1 MEESK
6 HEDMREDGD
15 DGSAYA
21 ARQTETRDFLAQ
33 SKRQKVDDD
42 RKCTPAELDAIE
54 EALLATEDVYPPC
67 PDVLYH
73 ETTTDD
79 SAESVCSVLSTS
91 KGNFGFDG
99 DDADDQCPP
108 CKPTRLKRRC
118 ETPGCNVHP
127 NFANPGE
134 KARFCNEHKGP
145 DMVDVKHKRCECQG
159 CEARPTYA
167 NPGEKA
173 RFCNEHKG
181 PDMVDVVNKRCECEG
196 CEARPTYANPGEK
209 ARFCNEHKGP
219 DMVDVVN
226 KRCECEGCEA
236 RPTFANPG
244 ERPRFCNEHKG
255 PDMVDVNHKRCECQ
269 GCEAQPTFA
278 NPGERPRFCNEHK
291 GPDMVDVRSKRCEH
305 EGCPKQPNFAN
316 PGERPRFCNE
326 HKGPDMVD
334 VRSKRCEHEGCE
346 ARPTFANRG
355 ERPRFCNEHKGPNM
369 VDVKHKRCEEC
380 ETRASYGVPG
390 LQASRCANHKLN
402 GMINPSRSRCETCK
416 NFALFGIRKP
426 QRCET
431 HRLGHDVNLVERPC
445 ISCGLVNVLDA
456 EGKCND
462 CAIGR
467 RGMLAKQNEVMQFLD
482 ANMPD
487 LPPNSTDRVPLG
499 LKDCGDKERPD
510 RLWETHPTCVVILEV
525 DENQHK
531 ERNCAC
537 EQTRMVNIANS
548 LGAPQTVFVRYNPD
562 AFEGENGW
570 TQLKRHNELLRWLR
584 YLLETSEV
592 PFTGTIGVLYLFFD
606 GYRQGGVEIQTLLD
620 SRSQNSA

>member
-1 MEESK
+1 
-6 HEDMREDGD
+6 
-15 DGSAYA
+15 
-21 ARQTETRDFLAQ
+21 
-33 SKRQKVDDD
+33 
-42 RKCTPAELDAIE
+42 
-54 EALLATEDVYPPC
+54 
-67 PDVLYH
+67 
-73 ETTTDD
+73 
-79 SAESVCSVLSTS
+79 
-91 KGNFGFDG
+91 
-99 DDADDQCPP
+99 
-108 CKPTRLKRRC
+108 
-118 ETPGCNVHP
+118 
-127 NFANPGE
+127 
-134 KARFCNEHKGP
+134 
-145 DMVDVKHKRCECQG
+145 MVDVK
-159 CEARPTYA
+159 
-167 NPGEKA
+167 N
-173 RFCNEHKG
+173 
-181 PDMVDVVNKRCECEG
+181 
-196 CEARPTYANPGEK
+196 
-209 ARFCNEHKGP
+209 
-219 DMVDVVN
+219 
-226 KRCECEGCEA
+226 
-236 RPTFANPG
+236 
-244 ERPRFCNEHKG
+244 
-255 PDMVDVNHKRCECQ
+255 KRCECQ

-278 NPGERPRFCNEHK
+278 NPGERPRFCNK
-291 GPDMVDVRSKRCEH
+291 
-305 EGCPKQPNFAN
+305 
-316 PGERPRFCNE
+316 
-326 HKGPDMVD
+326 
-334 VRSKRCEHEGCE
+334 
-346 ARPTFANRG
+346 
-355 ERPRFCNEHKGPNM
+355 HKGPNM